1 MNIYCA
7 GPIKGDTSYQLFYKK
22 IIAKVAQLKFNA
34 LSEFNIEFEQ
44 KIKLSDKEI
53 YERDVAWLRSS
64 KAMIAEVSGPSLGVG
79 FEISYALFELKIPV
93 LALYNDDV
101 KKVSAMISGC
111 SSPLLSVYSYKNEPE
126 LYEHISEFLT
136 KI

>member
-22 IIAKVAQLKFNA
+22 IIAEVTKLKFNA

-44 KIKLSDKEI
+44 KTKLSDKEI

-79 FEISYALFELKIPV
+79 FEISFALFELKIPV
-93 LALYNDDV
+93 LALYNSEV

-111 SSPLLSVYSYKNEPE
+111 SSPLINIYPYKNESE
-126 LYEHISEFLT
+126 LYEHINKFLT